1 MKRGIAEQVGALFDT
16 AELPS
21 WEREKIEIVRSG
33 KGRRILLCGVKKILR
48 YGETEMIF
56 ALREERV
63 VISGKCLVCT
73 AYADGA
79 VSVGGTVDALSFFKE
94 DVL

>member
-1 MKRGIAEQVGALFDT
+1 MKHGFAQKVGKVFEE

-33 KGRRILLCGVKKILR
+33 KGRRILLCGVQKILQ
-48 YGETEMIF
+48 YGEAQMVF
-56 ALREERV
+56 ALRKERV
-63 VISGKCLVCT
+63 SILGRCLVCT

-79 VSVGGTVDALSFFKE
+79 VSVGGVVESVVFSKE
-94 DVL
+94 EGK

>member
-1 MKRGIAEQVGALFDT
+1 MKQGIVEKAGAIWDGE
-16 AELPS
+16 ELPS

-48 YGETEMIF
+48 YGEAEMIF
-56 ALREERV
+56 ALQKERV
-63 VISGKCLVCT
+63 SITGKCLVCT

-79 VSVGGTVDALSFFKE
+79 VSVSGNVEAVSFSRE
-94 DVL
+94 SSL